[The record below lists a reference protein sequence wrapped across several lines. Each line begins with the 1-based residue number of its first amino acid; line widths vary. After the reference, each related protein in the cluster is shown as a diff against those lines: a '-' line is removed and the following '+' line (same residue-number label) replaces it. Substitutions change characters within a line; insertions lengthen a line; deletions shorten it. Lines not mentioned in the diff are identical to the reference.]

1 MEGLLPGV
9 DEVWRRYNKGGVKL
23 GGVQCRRLSVGE
35 GGRRL
40 EKVVEWWIGVEWRGG
55 GMERGGEG

>member
-1 MEGLLPGV
+1 M
-9 DEVWRRYNKGGVKL
+9 WRRYNKGGVKL